1 MLVALVTN
9 IRYAPIYI
17 PKKIWFCSWRW
28 WHLQFDLYSFVPSSF
43 IAIFVMDRCVH
54 FNGVQTQN
62 RCRWSFFYDNY
73 LAFDAECAKHWKKKI
88 LLHFLSFKY
97 LFPSISLFS
106 SISWSTY
113 ACGHMTI
120 MNCKRKSTWKGPR
133 NFFTKKYMKR
143 PPDSRPFSSITQYI
157 QTDQLRYVNYK
168 KGPINPA

>member
-1 MLVALVTN
+1 MILFLTMMILMTFA
-9 IRYAPIYI
+9 
-17 PKKIWFCSWRW
+17 IWFV
-28 WHLQFDLYSFVPSSF
+28 QFCALIIHCQFCHGQVYTSMGFK
-43 IAIFVMDRCVH
+43 H
-54 FNGVQTQN
+54 N

-133 NFFTKKYMKR
+133 NFFYEKIHEKATWFASLFLNY
-143 PPDSRPFSSITQYI
+143 PIYPNGSITLCQI
-157 QTDQLRYVNYK
+157 QEGSN
-168 KGPINPA
+168 

>member
-133 NFFTKKYMKR
+133 NFFYEKIHEKATWFASLFLNYPIYPNR
-143 PPDSRPFSSITQYI
+143 SITLC
-157 QTDQLRYVNYK
+157 QLQEGSN
-168 KGPINPA
+168 